1 MHATQCS
8 QWHFSSHTNFYSS
21 QTLPP
26 DAGTPNFSV
35 SFCTHVPRASYPS
48 GTKGKV
54 AELRHQ
60 SKGKQAEKWVD
71 LGLQTSWHGCFLN
84 RRKVGAFSTLSTSD
98 VVRLGSF
105 ARAPLATTK
114 VFNPQ
119 RIPEP
124 LHKSTW
130 GTVHG
135 SEVSTVSA
143 HCRSQDGS
151 SQPNQSCWRS

>member
-1 MHATQCS
+1 MLGHRIS
-8 QWHFSSHTNFYSS
+8 LSHFALMCHV
-21 QTLPP
+21 QVILP
-26 DAGTPNFSV
+26 GQ
-35 SFCTHVPRASYPS
+35 RAKW
-48 GTKGKV
+48 T

-60 SKGKQAEKWVD
+60 SKGKQTEKWVD

-84 RRKVGAFSTLSTSD
+84 RRKVGVFSTLSASD
-98 VVRLGSF
+98 VVRLWSF